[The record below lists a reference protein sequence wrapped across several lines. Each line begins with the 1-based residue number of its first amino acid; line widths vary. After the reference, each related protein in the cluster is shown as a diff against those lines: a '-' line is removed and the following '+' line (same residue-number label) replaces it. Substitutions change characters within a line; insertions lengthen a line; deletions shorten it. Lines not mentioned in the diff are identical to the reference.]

1 MMKKKP
7 TRKYAVGGMTP
18 TQTDKVNAAN
28 MAAMQKANAAAKS
41 SAPTQAAKVN
51 AASMAAMQKANAAAN
66 SSAPKMPAVA
76 AATPNVRPAT
86 AVPQKP
92 TPVGPPRPVPA
103 VPTTKEK
110 AQYLKAARGQ
120 FREDRKSGALKENV
134 QAQKK
139 NMRVA
144 LKSGVVPKEARK
156 SVRDEIKNTNVK
168 SVVQGVR
175 SRFQENRKA
184 IQAERANNKA
194 IRKSLKG
201 K

>member
-28 MAAMQKANAAAKS
+28 
-41 SAPTQAAKVN
+41 
-51 AASMAAMQKANAAAN
+51 MAAMQKANAAAN

-175 SRFQENRKA
+175 SRFQKNRKA

>member
-28 MAAMQKANAAAKS
+28 MAAMQKANAAAKF
-41 SAPTQAAKVN
+41 N
-51 AASMAAMQKANAAAN
+51 AASMAAMQVANAAK

-144 LKSGVVPKEARK
+144 LKSGAVPKEDRK
-156 SVRDEIKNTNVK
+156 AVREQIKGTNVK
-168 SVVQGVR
+168 SVAQGVR

>member
-28 MAAMQKANAAAKS
+28 MAAMQKFNAAAKS
-41 SAPTQAAKVN
+41 SASVERAVV
-51 AASMAAMQKANAAAN
+51 
-66 SSAPKMPAVA
+66 APEGKTVA
-76 AATPNVRPAT
+76 AASSN
-86 AVPQKP
+86 KP
-92 TPVGPPRPVPA
+92 SDAEIAKIKAALGGAKPPVGPPRPVPA

-110 AQYLKAARGQ
+110 AQYLKAARQG
-120 FREDRKSGALKENV
+120 FREYRKSGALKENV

-144 LKSGVVPKEARK
+144 LKSGAVPKEDRK
-156 SVRDEIKNTNVK
+156 AVREQIKGTNVK
-168 SVVQGVR
+168 SVAQGVR